1 MFVFIYNGQRAEAM
15 RGYNDDLVMSYA
27 VALWVR
33 ETALRLRA
41 EGVQLQRKALDSMNQ
56 YNSQGVY
63 TNKTD
68 KADSWKW
75 EVGKNKESLEWL
87 L

>member
-1 MFVFIYNGQRAEAM
+1 
-15 RGYNDDLVMSYA
+15 
-27 VALWVR
+27 
-33 ETALRLRA
+33 
-41 EGVQLQRKALDSMNQ
+41 MNQ